1 MRQRALDLTSPAFGK
16 QALQHWVDWLCQQL
30 PFHSFGTK
38 VNDAVLWTML
48 CYAAT
53 RRTTLEQ
60 TALRLAQTPS
70 ANRAREQLRACLPAE
85 RAGLADLEQRLNEA
99 LQAQV
104 PPKLRRRWQQRR
116 VEVALDIT
124 DLPYHGQPEA
134 DEQEIRRSQAKSG
147 TTHFHSYASLQ
158 IVHQRQRLTLALTW
172 VRKGETMAQVVARLL
187 AQGQQLGL
195 RVQCLYADKGFAS
208 VAVLRLLRARRIPYI
223 IALPHKGVLK
233 TLCQQHRTRR
243 LRYTFHAGTRHAY
256 TTEVVCV
263 TRQFARQVKTFA
275 YAVYRLSTGT
285 LAQVYERYR
294 RRFSIESGY
303 RQSHQVRARTASR
316 HPGLRLVLFAL
327 SLFLVNAWVL
337 YRQVCAVVTAA
348 GQRFRLHL
356 VTLEALAVA
365 WQEAI
370 QTLLGVRPIVQ
381 ALPLHAIP

>member
-1 MRQRALDLTSPAFGK
+1 MG
-16 QALQHWVDWLCQQL
+16 WLCQQL
-30 PFHSFGTK
+30 PFHAVGTK

-60 TALRLAQTPS
+60 TAVRLAQVPS
-70 ANRAREQLRACLPAE
+70 ANRAREQLRGCLPTD
-85 RAGLADLEQRLNEA
+85 RAGLQHLEQRLNQA
-99 LQAQV
+99 LHAQV
-104 PPKLRRRWQQRR
+104 PPKLRRRLRQRR

-158 IVHQRQRLTLALTW
+158 IVHHRQRLTLALTW
-172 VRKGETMAQVVARLL
+172 VTKGETMAQVVTRLL
-187 AQGQQLGL
+187 ATARRGGV

-223 IALPHKGVLK
+223 IALPHRGALK
-233 TLCQQHRTRR
+233 TLCQTQRTRR
-243 LRYTFHAGTRHAY
+243 LRYTFHQGTRHAY
-256 TTEVVCV
+256 ATDIVCV
-263 TRQFARQVKTFA
+263 TRQFTRQVKTFA
-275 YAVYRLSTGT
+275 YAVYRCGTGA

-294 RRFSIESGY
+294 RRFSIESGD
-303 RQSHQVRARTASR
+303 RQSHQVQGRTASR
-316 HPGLRLVLFAL
+316 HPGLRLLLFAL
-327 SLFLVNAWVL
+327 SLLLVNTWVL
-337 YRQVCAVVTAA
+337 YRQVCAVVTDA

-356 VTLEALAVA
+356 LTLELLATA
-365 WQEAI
+365 WQDAL
-370 QTLLGVRPIVQ
+370 QAQWGVRPIVQ

>member
-1 MRQRALDLTSPAFGK
+1 MRQRALDLTSPAFGT
-16 QALQHWVDWLCQQL
+16 QALRQMVDWLCQQL
-30 PFHSFGTK
+30 PFHAFGTK

-60 TALRLAQTPS
+60 TAVRLAQVPS
-70 ANRAREQLRACLPAE
+70 ANRAREQLRACLPAD
-85 RAGLADLEQRLNEA
+85 RAGLQQLEQRLNAA
-99 LQAQV
+99 LQAQI
-104 PPKLRRRWQQRR
+104 PPQLRRRWRKRR

-134 DEQEIRRSQAKSG
+134 DAQEIRRSQAKSG

-187 AQGQQLGL
+187 AAGRRLGL
-195 RVQCLYADKGFAS
+195 RVRCLYADKGFAS
-208 VAVLRLLRARRIPYI
+208 VAVLQFLRARRVPYI
-223 IALPHKGVLK
+223 IALPHKGALK
-233 TLCQQHRTRR
+233 TLCQTHRTRR
-243 LRYTFHAGTRHAY
+243 LRYTFHAGTRQAY
-256 TTEVVCV
+256 TSDVVCV

-275 YAVYRLSTGT
+275 YAVYRLAAGPV
-285 LAQVYERYR
+285 AQVYERYR

-316 HPGLRLVLFAL
+316 HPGLRLLLFAL
-327 SLFLVNAWVL
+327 SLLLVNAWVL

-348 GQRFRLHL
+348 GQRFRLHWL
-356 VTLEALAVA
+356 TLETLAAA
-365 WQEAI
+365 WHEAI
-370 QTLLGVRPIVQ
+370 QAQWGVRPIVQ

>member
-1 MRQRALDLTSPAFGK
+1 MRQRSLELTSPAFGT
-16 QALQHWVDWLCQQL
+16 QALRQMVGWLCQQL
-30 PFHSFGTK
+30 PFHAFGTK

-60 TALRLAQTPS
+60 TAVRLVQAPS
-70 ANRAREQLRACLPAE
+70 ANRAREQLRACLPAD
-85 RAGLADLEQRLNEA
+85 RAGLQQLEQRLNEA
-99 LQAQV
+99 LQAQI
-104 PPKLRRRWQQRR
+104 PPKLRRRWHQRR

-172 VRKGETMAQVVARLL
+172 VMKGETMAQVVARLL
-187 AQGQQLGL
+187 AAGRRLGL
-195 RVQCLYADKGFAS
+195 RVQCLYADRGFAS
-208 VAVLRLLRARRIPYI
+208 VAVLQFLRARRVPYI
-223 IALPHKGVLK
+223 IALPHKGALK
-233 TLCQQHRTRR
+233 TLCQTHRTRR
-243 LRYTFHAGTRHAY
+243 LAYTFHVGTRQAY

-263 TRQFARQVKTFA
+263 TRQFLRQVKTFA
-275 YAVYRLSTGT
+275 YAVYRLAAGP

-356 VTLEALAVA
+356 LTLETLAAA

-370 QTLLGVRPIVQ
+370 QAQLGVRPIVQ
-381 ALPLHAIP
+381 ALPLHAIT

>member
-1 MRQRALDLTSPAFGK
+1 MRQRPLDLTSPAFGP
-16 QALQHWVDWLCQQL
+16 QALTHLVEWLCQQM
-30 PFHSFGTK
+30 PFHAIGTK
-38 VNDAVLWTML
+38 VNDVVLWTML

-53 RRTTLEQ
+53 RRTTIEQ
-60 TALRLAQTPS
+60 TAVRLNNVPS
-70 ANRAREQLRACLPAE
+70 ANMVREHLRATLPTD
-85 RAGLADLEQRLNEA
+85 RAGLQQLEQRLNHA

-104 PPKLRRRWQQRR
+104 PAKLRRRWQRHR
-116 VEVALDIT
+116 VEIALDIT

-134 DEQEIRRSQAKSG
+134 DEQEIRRAQAKSG

-172 VRKGETMAQVVARLL
+172 VTKGETMAQVVARLL
-187 AQGQQLGL
+187 AQGRQLGL

-208 VAVLRLLRARRIPYI
+208 VAVLRLLRARRVPYI
-223 IALPHKGVLK
+223 IALPHKGALK
-233 TLCQQHRTRR
+233 TLCQTHRTRR
-243 LRYTFHAGTRHAY
+243 LRYTFHAGTRQAY

-263 TRQFARQVKTFA
+263 RRVFARQVKTFA
-275 YAVYRLSTGT
+275 YAVYQLGTGA

-316 HPGLRLVLFAL
+316 HPGLRLLLFAL

-337 YRQVCAVVTAA
+337 YRQVCALVTTA

-356 VTLEALAVA
+356 VTLEALAAA

-370 QTLLGVRPIVQ
+370 QAQWGVRPIVQ

>member
-1 MRQRALDLTSPAFGK
+1 MRQRSLDLTSPAFGK
-16 QALQHWVDWLCQQL
+16 QALAHLVDGLCQQL
-30 PFHSFGTK
+30 PFHAVGTK

-60 TALRLAQTPS
+60 TAVRLAQVPS
-70 ANRAREQLRACLPAE
+70 ANRAREQLRACLPTDYT
-85 RAGLADLEQRLNEA
+85 GLQHLEQRLNHA
-99 LQAQV
+99 LRAQL
-104 PPKLRRRWQQRR
+104 PPKLRKRLRKRR

-124 DLPYHGQPEA
+124 ELPYHGQPEA

-172 VRKGETMAQVVARLL
+172 VRKGEGMAQVVARLL
-187 AQGQQLGL
+187 AQGRSLGL

-208 VAVLRLLRARRIPYI
+208 VAVLRLLRARRLPYI
-223 IALPHKGVLK
+223 VALPHKGVLK
-233 TLCQQHRTRR
+233 TLCQVPRTRR
-243 LRYTFHAGTRHAY
+243 LRYTFHAGTRQAY
-256 TTEVVCV
+256 PTDVVCV

-275 YAVYRLSTGT
+275 YAVYRSGAGALT
-285 LAQVYERYR
+285 QIYERYR

-303 RQSHQVRARTASR
+303 RQSHQVRPRTASR

-337 YRQVCAVVTAA
+337 YRQVCAVVTTA
-348 GQRFRLHL
+348 GQRFRLHGL
-356 VTLEALAVA
+356 TLEALVSTL
-365 WQEAI
+365 QEAI
-370 QTLLGVRPIVQ
+370 QQLCGLRPIIQ
-381 ALPLHAIP
+381 ALPLHAIT